1 MNQNPVPAGSPS
13 CPPSAGA
20 SDWPPAVRETPAKKP
35 FACDKI
41 DFLFV
46 FVFWALSYYYIW
58 MSEQVFGYVRFWGTP
73 HIALFTAAYAAC
85 VLGYLYLKKQK
96 PAAESWFWLAVMLA
110 LGVPVSLWSLAPFV
124 QIVLLH
130 LAALY
135 WTLCAFGAL
144 MDGKTG
150 NLLVYDCMSAF
161 AVVPFGNWLAP
172 FRAMRWTN
180 SAKGAWRRKVLMA
193 ALGLAIAVPLLCV
206 VLPLLSSADQN
217 FQSMLDHA
225 FRWVVRGSVIDA
237 LIRLV
242 LAVPVTCV
250 LYGLCYG
257 AAHRSCTDWT
267 TREGIEKG
275 ADSMRFLPDAAV
287 AVALGV
293 MCAVYALFTAL
304 QGGYLFSGF
313 FGHLPASFSYAEYAR
328 QGFFELCRIGA
339 INVCL
344 LAGANLLSKTPR
356 LKNKRLRLLNLALS
370 ALSLLLVATAL
381 SKMGLYIAAYGLTAK
396 RVLATTL
403 LVWLALVFLGVIA
416 WQFKR
421 FDLVRFA
428 VFAGAVLVCLLCVL
442 NVGGLIDAYNF
453 SHFGI
458 PSGQPQVLLDGT
470 EWLLQ

>member
-20 SDWPPAVRETPAKKP
+20 PNWPQAVCETPAKKP
-35 FACDKI
+35 FACDKM

-58 MSEQVFGYVRFWGTP
+58 MSEQVFAYVRFWGTP
-73 HIALFTAAYAAC
+73 HIALFTGAYAAC
-85 VLGYLYLKKQK
+85 VLGYLYAKKQK
-96 PAAESWFWLAVMLA
+96 PAKESWFWLAVMLA
-110 LGVPVSLWSLAPFV
+110 LGVPVSLWTLAPFV
-124 QIVLLH
+124 QIALLH
-130 LAALY
+130 LVALY

-144 MDGKTG
+144 LDGKTG

-172 FRAMRWTN
+172 FRAVRWKN
-180 SAKGAWRRKVLMA
+180 GDKSAWRRKAGMA
-193 ALGLAIAVPLLCV
+193 ALGVVIAVPLLCL

-217 FQSMLDHA
+217 FRNMLYQARD
-225 FRWVVRGSVIDA
+225 WLVLGDVMTV
-237 LIRLV
+237 LIRLAF
-242 LAVPVTCV
+242 AVPVTAV
-250 LYGLCYG
+250 LYGLSYG
-257 AAHRSCTDWT
+257 AAHRRCTDWT
-267 TREGIEKG
+267 TRGGIEKG
-275 ADSMRFLPDAAV
+275 AGSMRFLPDAAV

-293 MCAVYALFTAL
+293 MCAVYALFIAL

-356 LKNKRLRLLNLALS
+356 LQNGRLRLLNLALS
-370 ALSLLLVATAL
+370 ALSLLLVGTAL
-381 SKMGLYIAAYGLTAK
+381 SKMGLYIAAYGLTVK

-403 LVWLALVFLGVIA
+403 LVWLALVFLGMIV

-428 VFAGAVLVCLLCVL
+428 VFAGAVLVCLLCVF
-442 NVGGLIDAYNF
+442 NVGGLIDTYNQV
-453 SHFGI
+453 HLGI
-458 PSGQPQVLLDGT
+458 APGQPRVLLDGT